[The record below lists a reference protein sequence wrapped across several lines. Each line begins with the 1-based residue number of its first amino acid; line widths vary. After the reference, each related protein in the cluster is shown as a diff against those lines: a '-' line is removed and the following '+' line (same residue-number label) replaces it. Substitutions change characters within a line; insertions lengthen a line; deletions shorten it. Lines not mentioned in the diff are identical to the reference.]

1 MPQRVLSM
9 PFWCV
14 GNPVGDPFGPS
25 ILDRLDSLEVCDLL
39 CAAKKEGL
47 IELTASHDDNL
58 VPWDP
63 EQPEDDQDPAS
74 ETSRTLGEIKERLQ
88 ACGLR
93 LAMITCD
100 LHTNPVFR
108 GGGLANPNPGIRL
121 LAAQKVLRAIR
132 IGHSLGAEYLTYWVA
147 RDGFET
153 QFALPWESAY
163 RYLLEG
169 LNLARRYI
177 RDNKLSIRKGSIE
190 SKPNEPRGE
199 MLLPTTGHA
208 LALIDALEE
217 PEFWGVNPEILQHE
231 AMTNLSPFVAL
242 ALAAARGKLNF
253 VHLGNQKPGQFD
265 NDNPTMIGMSG
276 VKELVGV
283 LWMLERIGWK
293 GHFEFDNHVLRTDTA
308 PGAENAR
315 EIRMDFI
322 RLNVENFRLAE
333 RKAAELTADRELAAM
348 QKAVWGE
355 LPGIADLLARG
366 DWRKILAERP
376 DYRKLNG
383 EAVRLARLDTRVNR
397 LLLGS

>member
-1 MPQRVLSM
+1 MGSFTRFS
-9 PFWCV
+9 W
-14 GNPVGDPFGPS
+14 G
-25 ILDRLDSLEVCDLL
+25 ILLD
-39 CAAKKEGL
+39 
-47 IELTASHDDNL
+47 
-58 VPWDP
+58 
-63 EQPEDDQDPAS
+63 
-74 ETSRTLGEIKERLQ
+74 EIQ
-88 ACGLR
+88 
-93 LAMITCD
+93 ITCD
-100 LHTNPVFR
+100 LHGNPVFR

-132 IGHSLGAEYLTYWVA
+132 IGHFFGAEYLTHWVA

-153 QFALPWESAY
+153 QFALPWERTY
-163 RYLLEG
+163 RYLIEG

-208 LALIDALEE
+208 LALTDALEE
-217 PEFWGVNPEILQHE
+217 PDFWGVNPEILQHE

-242 ALAAARGKLNF
+242 ALAVERGKLNF
-253 VHLGNQKPGQFD
+253 VHLGKQKPGQFD
-265 NDNPTMIGMSG
+265 NDNPTMVGMSG

-308 PGAENAR
+308 PGRENAR

-333 RKAAELTADRELAAM
+333 RKAAELAADRELAGM
-348 QKAVWGE
+348 QKAVWEE
-355 LPGIADLLARG
+355 LPAASDLLVRG

-376 DYRKLNG
+376 DYERLNG
-383 EAVRLARLDTRVNR
+383 QAVRIARLDTRANR
-397 LLLGS
+397 LLLGL

>member
-1 MPQRVLSM
+1 
-9 PFWCV
+9 
-14 GNPVGDPFGPS
+14 
-25 ILDRLDSLEVCDLL
+25 
-39 CAAKKEGL
+39 
-47 IELTASHDDNL
+47 
-58 VPWDP
+58 
-63 EQPEDDQDPAS
+63 
-74 ETSRTLGEIKERLQ
+74 
-88 ACGLR
+88 
-93 LAMITCD
+93 
-100 LHTNPVFR
+100 VFR

-132 IGHSLGAEYLTYWVA
+132 IGHFFGVEYLTYWVA

-153 QFALPWESAY
+153 QFALPWENAY

-208 LALIDALEE
+208 LALTDALEE
-217 PEFWGVNPEILQHE
+217 PDFWGVNPEILQHE

-242 ALAAARGKLNF
+242 ALAVARGKLNF

-283 LWMLERIGWK
+283 LWMLERMGWK

-308 PGAENAR
+308 PGADGPGNR
-315 EIRMDFI
+315 TDFI
-322 RLNVENFRLAE
+322 RLNG
-333 RKAAELTADRELAAM
+333 ELPPGGSQGRSFPPTASCGM
-348 QKAVWGE
+348 QKAIWGE
-355 LPGIADLLARG
+355 LPGLADLLARG

-376 DYRKLNG
+376 DYQKLNAQ
-383 EAVRLARLDTRVNR
+383 AVRIARLDTRANR
-397 LLLGS
+397 LLLGLRE